1 MVEGTPLPPDPSPG
15 TGSDAFYK
23 TAAPM
28 PSVTSGTS
36 GSRTAS
42 PQPDQKS
49 EGVWS
54 LFDKAISVASEG
66 AKKVKE
72 TAASTVEHA
81 QQQGWADTAFHAASK
96 GLSTATQAASWGASQ
111 ASNGMTALSENRT
124 FQATTAK
131 IGETLNKV
139 GLPDPLDSFGMRESR
154 NVEPRTSES
163 GVYFSDFRTS
173 PNEPVAQQVPLH
185 QSGSDRDS
193 SMSQSSKPAS
203 NLPKKDLWED
213 DDW

>member
-1 MVEGTPLPPDPSPG
+1 MVEGTPLPPDPTPG
-15 TGSDAFYK
+15 TGSDPFFK
-23 TAAPM
+23 PTVPM
-28 PSVTSGTS
+28 PSLTS
-36 GSRTAS
+36 GSRPNS
-42 PQPDQKS
+42 PQSEQKS

-54 LFDKAISVASEG
+54 LFDKAISVATEG

-81 QQQGWADTAFHAASK
+81 QQQGWADTAFHAASQVK
-96 GLSTATQAASWGASQ
+96 STATQAASWGASQ
-111 ASNGMTALSENRT
+111 ASSGMNALSENRT

-139 GLPDPLDSFGMRESR
+139 GLSDPFDSFGTPESR

-173 PNEPVAQQVPLH
+173 PNEPVTTAPQNVPLR

-193 SMSQSSKPAS
+193 SRSQSSKPAS